1 MHTVLDDSNFVVG
14 LAFVGFAAVLLW
26 FEVPAMLA
34 KALDARAARIQGELD
49 EARRIREEAQSL
61 LASYERKQKEVE
73 GQAQD
78 IVAHAR
84 SEAELAKDQAL
95 KDLDVAIARRLK
107 AAEDQIAAAEAD
119 AVRAVRDEAVKVA
132 VAAAQDAIAE
142 GLSKAGRSKLIDDG
156 IEATAAK
163 LH

>member
-1 MHTVLDDSNFVVG
+1 MTILENSNFVVG
-14 LAFVGFAAVLLW
+14 VAFVCFILVLIR
-26 FEVPAMLA
+26 FNVPALLTR
-34 KALDARAARIQGELD
+34 ALDARAERIQEELD
-49 EARRIREEAQSL
+49 EARRIREEAQTL

-84 SEAELAKDQAL
+84 TEAELAKDQAL
-95 KDLDVAIARRLK
+95 KDLELTIARRLK
-107 AAEDQIAAAEAD
+107 AAEDQIASAEAD
-119 AVRAVRDEAVKVA
+119 AVRAVRDEAIRVA
-132 VAAAQDAIAE
+132 VGAAQDALAA
-142 GLSKAGRSKLIDDG
+142 GLTKAGRSQLIDDG

>member
-1 MHTVLDDSNFVVG
+1 MTVLDDSNFVVG
-14 LAFVGFAAVLLW
+14 LAFVFFVMLLLR
-26 FEVPAMLA
+26 FNVPARLNA
-34 KALDARAARIQGELD
+34 ALDARAERIQEELD
-49 EARRIREEAQSL
+49 EARRIREEAQTL

-84 SEAELAKDQAL
+84 AEAELAKDQAL
-95 KDLDVAIARRLK
+95 KDLEVAIARRIK
-107 AAEDQIAAAEAD
+107 AAEDQIASAEAD
-119 AVRAVRDEAVKVA
+119 AVRAVRDEAVRVA
-132 VAAAQDAIAE
+132 VGAAQDALSD
-142 GLSKAGRSKLIDDG
+142 GLSKAGRSALIDAG

>member
-1 MHTVLDDSNFVVG
+1 MTILDNSNFVVG
-14 LAFVGFAAVLLW
+14 LAFVAFLLVLW
-26 FEVPAMLA
+26 RFNVPALLG
-34 KALDARAARIQGELD
+34 KALDGRAERIQEELD

-84 SEAELAKDQAL
+84 TEAEIAKEQAL

-107 AAEDQIAAAEAD
+107 SAEDQIASAEAD
-119 AVRAVRDEAVKVA
+119 AVRAVRDEAIKVA
-132 VAAAQDAIAE
+132 VAASQDAIAE
-142 GLSKAGRSKLIDDG
+142 GLSRAGRSKLIDDG
-156 IEATAAK
+156 IEATAAR
-163 LH
+163 LN